1 METGTA
7 PKRPRGR
14 PRRDAAPMPEFH
26 VRLPP
31 EIKAQLEHDAKRA
44 KRSVTKEFV
53 VRVRKSYLSDQ
64 IYGGSQMATMF
75 RELAEVAEGV
85 ANQQN
90 SGSFFDDFEAFVLVT
105 NIWDII
111 IQSHMPRPSDELL
124 AKVSRAW
131 NGSKAASPQTTTEAA
146 ARDWLIRHAPLPHGV
161 TLASLLAGAFT
172 PATSKSDEKHE
183 PTSDPAAVAPKLPA
197 SEMSIPP
204 IGGLGQVIEGLIQ
217 CDSNAEITVMAIGG
231 VAKIMAD
238 LIRSQGSARAA
249 AGEVSRLAQLL
260 AEATEDSPAGDN
272 AAPPIAPGTD
282 DAAVPR

>member
-1 METGTA
+1 METPTT

-14 PRRDAAPMPEFH
+14 PRSDAAPRPDIH
-26 VRLPP
+26 VRVPP
-31 EIKAQLEHDAKRA
+31 DIKEQLEREAKRA
-44 KRSVTKEFV
+44 KRSVANEFV
-53 VRVRKSYLSDQ
+53 ALVRKGNLNDQ
-64 IYGGSQMATMF
+64 IYGGSQMAAMF
-75 RELAEVAEGV
+75 RELAEVALGI

-90 SGSFFDDFEAFVLVT
+90 RGSFFDDFEVFVLVKH
-105 NIWDII
+105 IWDII
-111 IQSHMPRPSDELL
+111 IQSHMPRPNDELL

-131 NGSKAASPQTTTEAA
+131 DASKAASPQTATEAA

-161 TLASLLAGAFT
+161 TLASLLAGAFG
-172 PATSKSDEKHE
+172 PAISKSDEKHE
-183 PTSDPAAVAPKLPA
+183 PTSDPAAIAPPA

-204 IGGLGQVIEGLIQ
+204 FGGLGQVIEGLIQ
-217 CDSNAEITVMAIGG
+217 SDSNESTVKAFGG

-260 AEATEDSPAGDN
+260 AEATEDSPAGDT

>member
-1 METGTA
+1 MDTPTT

-14 PRRDAAPMPEFH
+14 PRSDAAPRPEIH
-26 VRLPP
+26 VRVPP
-31 EIKAQLEHDAKRA
+31 DIKEQLEREAKRT
-44 KRSVTKEFV
+44 KRSVANEFV
-53 VRVRKSYLSDQ
+53 ALVRKGNLNDQ
-64 IYGGSQMATMF
+64 IYGGSQMAAMF
-75 RELAEVAEGV
+75 RELAEVALGI

-90 SGSFFDDFEAFVLVT
+90 RGSFFDDFEVFVLVKD
-105 NIWDII
+105 IWDTI
-111 IQSHMPRPSDELL
+111 IQRHMPRPSDELL

-131 NGSKAASPQTTTEAA
+131 DASKAASPRTATEAA

-161 TLASLLAGAFT
+161 TLASLLAGAFG
-172 PATSKSDEKHE
+172 PAISKSDENRE
-183 PTSDPAAVAPKLPA
+183 PTSDPAAVTPKLPA

-204 IGGLGQVIEGLIQ
+204 FGGLGQVIEGLIQ
-217 CDSNAEITVMAIGG
+217 SDSNAESTVKAFGG
-231 VAKIMAD
+231 VAKIMGD

-260 AEATEDSPAGDN
+260 AEATEDSPAGDS